1 MFYWVCRHFPFCSH
15 NQNRLYY
22 CFLPHCLHG
31 TVHLLK
37 GIKPNQIFH
46 WKFSLSIPPDHL
58 RNRLLRD
65 RKAFICTFPSK
76 SVYEPAV
83 YSAGGS
89 IRFRDFWQNSKK
101 SCVSGS
107 VKSIVYSA
115 AIVHDIFRHICSVF
129 LHVHVF
135 SFPTVYNFCCTKLP
149 RQLQAIRYSVYRY
162 DSSAACLFCRC
173 NCSESH
179 CSKSENNNR
188 RTFFRF

>member
-1 MFYWVCRHFPFCSH
+1 MATEPMFYWVCSHLPFCSH

-76 SVYEPAV
+76 SVYEPAA

-107 VKSIVYSA
+107 VKSCCHCSRYFPPYLLRLSA
-115 AIVHDIFRHICSVF
+115 CS
-129 LHVHVF
+129 
-135 SFPTVYNFCCTKLP
+135 
-149 RQLQAIRYSVYRY
+149 
-162 DSSAACLFCRC
+162 CLFLSYCL
-173 NCSESH
+173 
-179 CSKSENNNR
+179 
-188 RTFFRF
+188 

>member
-1 MFYWVCRHFPFCSH
+1 MFYWVCSHLPFCSH

-76 SVYEPAV
+76 SVYEPAA

-89 IRFRDFWQNSKK
+89 IRFQDFWQNSKT
-101 SCVSGS
+101 S
-107 VKSIVYSA
+107 VAPNFLANSKRSDILSTAMIRLQPACFAA
-115 AIVHDIFRHICSVF
+115 AIAPNPTAPSPKIIIEEPFSGFR
-129 LHVHVF
+129 
-135 SFPTVYNFCCTKLP
+135 
-149 RQLQAIRYSVYRY
+149 
-162 DSSAACLFCRC
+162 
-173 NCSESH
+173 
-179 CSKSENNNR
+179 
-188 RTFFRF
+188 